1 MARGI
6 TMQKNLLKKMIEKTN
21 ELIAAPSVCAEAKKA
36 AQTWLKEIGGDNEKE
51 ATKAYLAELKE
62 DITPIDGL
70 VAFAESDY
78 AKKEFGEEGAK
89 AFLAHAKALKAS
101 GAPYCDCPACK
112 AALAIVE
119 LGNKI
124 Q

>member
-1 MARGI
+1 
-6 TMQKNLLKKMIEKTN
+6 MQKNLMKKMIEKTN
-21 ELIAAPSVCAEAKKA
+21 DLIAAPSVCAEAKKA
-36 AQTWLKEIGGDNEKE
+36 AQNWIKEIGGDNEKE

-62 DITPIDGL
+62 DITPIGGL
-70 VAFAESDY
+70 VSFAESDY

-89 AFLAHAKALKAS
+89 AFLAHVKALKAS
-101 GAPYCDCPACK
+101 GAFYCDCPACK